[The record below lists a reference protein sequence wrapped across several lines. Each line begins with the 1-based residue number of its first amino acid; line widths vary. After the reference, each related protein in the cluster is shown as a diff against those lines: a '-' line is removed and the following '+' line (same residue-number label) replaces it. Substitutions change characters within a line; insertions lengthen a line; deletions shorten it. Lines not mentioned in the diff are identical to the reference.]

1 MSVSRLCFFP
11 GGLPRRC
18 ASAGL
23 FPCFSA
29 DCLSGETGVKRIK
42 FVNDDNTIVRAEG
55 CGEKIQRKCQEM
67 RVIFT
72 VGTSE
77 PQSVYS
83 CNFFLSI
90 ARVHRILLLKTVKLW
105 VAFFTNNL
113 TPTDEG
119 KDTKADGQQRTH

>member
-1 MSVSRLCFFP
+1 MSVSRLCFLP

-42 FVNDDNTIVRAEG
+42 FVNNDNTSRRLWRKDTMQMSGNARNLYSTHERATA
-55 CGEKIQRKCQEM
+55 RL
-67 RVIFT
+67 F
-72 VGTSE
+72 
-77 PQSVYS
+77 

-105 VAFFTNNL
+105 VAFFRNNF
-113 TPTDEG
+113 TPNDER
-119 KDTKADGQQRTH
+119 KDTKAYVQQRTH